1 MERAPIE
8 TDIIFDGYKDVRA
21 GIVKWPMSVIRL
33 TAKAPERLV
42 ELADRILLSWRGY
55 TDEKAMILE
64 QSDYTGASIRSVSS
78 TCRASSYQKRE
89 YWSD

>member
-55 TDEKAMILE
+55 TDEKAMILAE
-64 QSDYTGASIRSVSS
+64 TDHTIRLLQLQDVVVK
-78 TCRASSYQKRE
+78 TLNLTWY
-89 YWSD
+89 